1 MKMAAVE
8 HAHTEGVLASYS
20 IEGFMSGIEGW
31 KDKLIATGC
40 DGASVNMR
48 EITAKQFCSREMCP
62 N

>member
-8 HAHTEGVLASYS
+8 HAHTEGVLAS

-40 DGASVNMR
+40 DGASVNMGKIKR
-48 EITAKQFCSREMCP
+48 DVPQLIAMYCVS